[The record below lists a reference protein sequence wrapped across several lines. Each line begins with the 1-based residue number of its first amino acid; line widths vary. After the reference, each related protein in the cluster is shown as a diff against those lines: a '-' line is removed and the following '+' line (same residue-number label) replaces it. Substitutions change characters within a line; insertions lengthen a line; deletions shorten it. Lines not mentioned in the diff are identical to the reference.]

1 MKKIIVGNLIKIC
14 ACAAIIGGLSSCS
27 KEGDTLGDMNTG
39 STAGQRAVDNSG
51 FMFYYYFIGVATDWA
66 TAVSAG
72 NDTIDLYGKGTL
84 EIHDK
89 TATGGGY
96 YTSTD
101 ASEGSGTWSVI
112 ELISFDPYGDDP
124 ATCVGSGGKA
134 VFSIALDNGGDGT
147 VDSEAN
153 LTIRCCGGNSPS
165 GCDEGIRVDTKHIN
179 FNTEVDGVI
188 VFEKID

>member
-1 MKKIIVGNLIKIC
+1 MKKIIVGNLVKIC
-14 ACAAIIGGLSSCS
+14 ACAVIAGGMSSCT
-27 KEGDTLGDMNTG
+27 KEDGALGDVNTG
-39 STAGQRAVDNSG
+39 STSGQKAVNNSG
-51 FMFYYYFIGVATDWA
+51 YMYYYYFIGDVANYA

-89 TATGGGY
+89 TATGSGY

-101 ASEGSGTWSVI
+101 ASVGSGTWSVI

-124 ATCVGSGGKA
+124 ATCVSSGGKA
-134 VFSIALDNGGDGT
+134 MFSIALDNDGDGT
-147 VDSEAN
+147 ADSEAN
-153 LTIRCCGGNSPS
+153 LTIRCCGGNSPT
-165 GCDEGIRVDTKHIN
+165 GCDEGIRVDTKGIN